1 MNIRLHAVTLNI
13 YAEVGRERRVRGTLD
28 LLVVLALD
36 GAGVARGGG
45 HDVAFDEAHGALRA
59 ELRLAGQV
67 LAVADV
73 LGLAAAVEAVID
85 LGRGA
90 GRELHDG
97 ALRGG
102 GRLTALDQR
111 RDRHTVVAREQLEL
125 VHARHL
131 RTAAIG
137 RDGRFADV
145 QQARDVDLLLAVALH
160 EPLQIRGE
168 NVLVV
173 YDVVHVAPQF
183 LHYYNK
189 CGLVCVLVHL

>member
-1 MNIRLHAVTLNI
+1 M
-13 YAEVGRERRVRGTLD
+13 
-28 LLVVLALD
+28 
-36 GAGVARGGG
+36 
-45 HDVAFDEAHGALRA
+45 
-59 ELRLAGQV
+59 
-67 LAVADV
+67 
-73 LGLAAAVEAVID
+73 
-85 LGRGA
+85 
-90 GRELHDG
+90 
-97 ALRGG
+97 
-102 GRLTALDQR
+102 
-111 RDRHTVVAREQLEL
+111 AREQLEL